1 MSWLDRAR
9 QAIGDVAHSASVE
22 AEIIKIQTQLGGLET
37 ERERQYAEAG
47 KRARELYR
55 ARQVLDEELGV
66 ILQRVDDI
74 EAQLEELRGRVEEL
88 RGSQR
93 PPSPGQA
100 PEG

>member
-1 MSWLDRAR
+1 VSWLDRAR